1 MRRFLKGV
9 LHLFVEGL
17 RARTAGSPIKK
28 NLYKGWS
35 CLQGLTVRLDVL
47 EHGFCTYDHTTAWMS
62 EGEY

>member
-28 NLYKGWS
+28 S
-35 CLQGLTVRLDVL
+35 LQRLV
-47 EHGFCTYDHTTAWMS
+47 MS
-62 EGEY
+62 AGPNCAIRCFRTWFLHI